1 MNSQKVLQIAG
12 WNIAF
17 LLLFMGATEL
27 VLGTWLKPKPTA
39 SLIPNASYGKHLKW
53 NAQEIYRS
61 STPVLVNYTRDYQ
74 GYRNFNPAHRGNK
87 ILTIGGST
95 TDQRFVS
102 NGKTWQ
108 DELERLNPTT
118 NVINGGVDGQ
128 SALGHLFAIQ
138 NWHATELKDK
148 QISKI
153 IIYFGIND
161 LGLLT
166 LKDASSTTKAPNQA
180 NTSTIKELISQ
191 NSFWL
196 KTIRTSLSGHRL
208 PPTSQ
213 NFLSQHG
220 SAFESFLPLE
230 KGELH
235 SITITNKHHNSAYQS
250 IIQQLALE
258 SHQAFPEAE
267 IIFVQQ
273 QIPGCHFLSPLKV
286 IDRHPH
292 TRGVNPRYCHQ
303 LGQVY
308 LAQDQALR
316 TLPSAWM
323 PRVLKMYLE
332 QHITDTGV
340 YDAVHTNATG
350 SKQIA
355 NYLHSN
361 L

>member
-1 MNSQKVLQIAG
+1 MNSKKLLLIAG

-17 LLLFMGATEL
+17 LLLFMGAIEL
-27 VLGTWLKPKPTA
+27 VLGNWLKPKPAA
-39 SLIPNASYGKHLKW
+39 SQIPNASYGKHLKW

-61 STPVLVNYTRDYQ
+61 STPVLISYTRDQQ
-74 GYRNFNPAHRGNK
+74 GYRNFNPVHRGNR

-102 NGKTWQ
+102 DGETWQ
-108 DELERLNPTT
+108 DELERLNPTS

-128 SALGHLFAIQ
+128 SALGHLFAIK
-138 NWHATELKDK
+138 NWHAIELKDK
-148 QISKI
+148 QISKVVF
-153 IIYFGIND
+153 YFGIND
-161 LGLLT
+161 LRLLALQDT
-166 LKDASSTTKAPNQA
+166 SSTSKEQSQAKAP
-180 NTSTIKELISQ
+180 TIKELISQ

-196 KTIRTSLSGHRL
+196 KTIRKSLSGHRL

-213 NFLSQHG
+213 NFLSKHG
-220 SAFESFLPLE
+220 SAFESFLPLK
-230 KGELH
+230 KGEPQ
-235 SITITNKHHNSAYQS
+235 SITKEHQSSVYQE
-250 IIQQLALE
+250 IIQQLALQ
-258 SHQAFPEAE
+258 SHQTFPTAE

-273 QIPGCHFLSPLKV
+273 QIPGCHFLSPVKV

-292 TRGVNPRYCHQ
+292 TRGVNQRYCQQ

-308 LAQDQALR
+308 LVQDQALR
-316 TLPSAWM
+316 SLPGTWR
-323 PRVLKMYLE
+323 PRVLKMYLK
-332 QHITDTGV
+332 QYITDQGV

-355 NYLHSN
+355 NYLDSN